1 SLLRRELN
9 EEPRG
14 YVDGDRCR
22 VDSRSFYDCANL
34 GPAVGT
40 SNWCRFVGYSSMEM
54 TIDELMQI
62 ARSRRWT
69 IWTISM
75 VPGTGQLVI
84 SASPLCTPHVEKMY
98 AIPGELLGEND
109 LLSELLGKM
118 NRSEERRVGKQGKYR
133 L

>member
-1 SLLRRELN
+1 
-9 EEPRG
+9 
-14 YVDGDRCR
+14 
-22 VDSRSFYDCANL
+22 
-34 GPAVGT
+34 
-40 SNWCRFVGYSSMEM
+40 M

-109 LLSELLGKM
+109 LLSDLLGKM
-118 NRSEERRVGKQGKYR
+118 NHLGGWPPEIVSHQSQLLDEFRKNLPGPTVQYAG
-133 L
+133 LA